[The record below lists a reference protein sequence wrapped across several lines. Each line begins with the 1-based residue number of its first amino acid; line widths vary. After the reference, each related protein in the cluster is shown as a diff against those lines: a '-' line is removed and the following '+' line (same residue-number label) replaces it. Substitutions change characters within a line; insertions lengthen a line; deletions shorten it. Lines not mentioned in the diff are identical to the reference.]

1 MAYIKRMGPTLEEV
15 VDARLSR
22 RAMLR
27 GMLAGAAAATLPAR
41 AAQARAEDARGAAL
55 TFEELAPVLDERHH
69 LARGYDAQVL
79 LSWGD
84 PISPDAPA
92 YHPTRLSERAQN
104 LQYGYNND
112 FSVYLPLDP
121 KRPSVRGLLC
131 VNHEYTDPQLM
142 FPGLTRRDAAS
153 KLTPEQAAIEQA
165 AHGHS
170 VVEVEKAK
178 GGWRVVVEGRL
189 NRRITARTPMRI
201 SGPAA
206 GHERLKTSAD
216 PTGRRVF
223 GTVGNCGGGKTPWG
237 TVLISEENVDVYFE
251 GPNTSEREANNHA
264 RMGTDRP
271 SYMAW
276 HRFEKRWRV
285 NEEPNEPNRF
295 GWVVELNP
303 FDPRSTPV
311 KRTALGRLKHE
322 SATVVLDRD
331 GRVVVYSG
339 DDERFEYLYRFVSR
353 RKYDPKDPANNADLL
368 DDGELSA
375 ARFDPDGHVEWMPLV
390 FGQGGL
396 TPKNGF
402 ESQADVLIEARRAA
416 ETVGA
421 TPMDRPEDVE
431 WDPVSGRVFVAL
443 TNNSKREEDA
453 VNAANPRCYN
463 HHGHIL
469 ELEIDDGRYAA
480 REHGWTMFLM
490 GDDPRARG
498 GRWLS
503 CPDNFAFD
511 PKGRMWICTD
521 GQDKCG
527 MSDSLYASEV
537 SGPRRG
543 FARRFFNAPRGAEV
557 TGPSFTP
564 DGSTLFLCIQH
575 PAQETG
581 STFDDPST
589 RWPSF
594 DPQTPPRPSL
604 LAITRQ
610 GGGPL
615 G

>member
-1 MAYIKRMGPTLEEV
+1 MTYIKRMGPTLEDV
-15 VDARLSR
+15 VGARLSR

-27 GMLAGAAAATLPAR
+27 GMLAGAAAASVPVR
-41 AAQARAEDARGAAL
+41 AKAAPQL
-55 TFEELAPVLDERHH
+55 TFEELAPVLDDKHH
-69 LARGYDAQVL
+69 LATGYDAQVL
-79 LSWGD
+79 LRWGD
-84 PISPDAPA
+84 PILLGAPA
-92 YHPTRLSERAQN
+92 YHPRQLSEAAQ
-104 LQYGYNND
+104 LGQYGYNND

-121 KRPSVRGLLC
+121 KRPNAHGLLC

-142 FPGLTRRDAAS
+142 FPGLTRRNAAS
-153 KLTPEQAAIEQA
+153 LLTPEQAMTEQA

-170 VVEVEKAK
+170 VVEIEKAK
-178 GGWRVVVEGRL
+178 GGWRVVQGGRF

-206 GHERLKTSAD
+206 GHGRLRTSED
-216 PTGRRVF
+216 PTGRRVL
-223 GTVGNCGGGKTPWG
+223 GTIGNCGGGKTPWG

-251 GPNTSEREANNHA
+251 GPNTSAREADNHA
-264 RMGTDRP
+264 RLGTDRP

-285 NEEPNEPNRF
+285 NEEPHEPNRF
-295 GWVVELNP
+295 GWVVELDP
-303 FDPRSTPV
+303 FDPTSTPV

-322 SATVVLDRD
+322 SATVVVNRD

-339 DDERFEYLYRFVSR
+339 DDERFEYLYRFVSA
-353 RKYDPKDPANNADLL
+353 RKYDPKNPAANRDLL
-368 DDGELSA
+368 DDGELCA
-375 ARFDPDGHVEWMPLV
+375 ARFDPDGHVEWLPLV
-390 FGQGGL
+390 FGQGAL
-396 TPKNGF
+396 TEVNGF
-402 ESQADVLIEARRAA
+402 FSQADVLIESRRAA
-416 ETVGA
+416 EVVGA

-431 WDPVSGRVFVAL
+431 WDPVTGRIFVAL
-443 TNNSKREEDA
+443 TNNNKRAEDD

-469 ELEIDDGRYAA
+469 ELDIEGGDYAA
-480 REHGWTMFLM
+480 RAHGWTMFLM

-511 PKGRMWICTD
+511 AKGRMWICTD

-527 MSDSLYASEV
+527 MSDSLYASEI
-537 SGPRRG
+537 SGPYRG

-589 RWPSF
+589 RWPDF
-594 DPQTPPRPSL
+594 DPAAPPRPSL
-604 LAITRQ
+604 LAITKQ